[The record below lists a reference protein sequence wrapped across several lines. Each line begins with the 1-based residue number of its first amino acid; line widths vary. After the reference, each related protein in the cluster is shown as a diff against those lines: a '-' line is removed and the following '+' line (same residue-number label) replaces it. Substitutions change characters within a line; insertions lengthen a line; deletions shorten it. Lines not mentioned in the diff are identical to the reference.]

1 MKAKRVRKLDPEGP
15 LVENA
20 ARIVRVR
27 LDELRSF
34 APAVLRPESATE
46 QHDMRIAAKRLRYV
60 LEVTGFCFGAAADTA
75 RRRARDIQDVLGDLH
90 DCDVML
96 PLVSDHVQHLR
107 SADAAIV
114 LERAGAAREL
124 DPSLVTRAPHR
135 TSYRGLEVLAVHT
148 EARRGLL
155 FQRFVELWGELE
167 RAGTWERL
175 ERAIERKVG
184 ELRERQAAIERAER
198 AQHELEAAEL
208 AEREAAAR
216 ARRAAEAL
224 AEARRMREGPGA
236 P

>member
-1 MKAKRVRKLDPEGP
+1 VKAKPVRKLDPEGP
-15 LVENA
+15 LLENA

-34 APAVLRPESATE
+34 VPAALRPESATE

-60 LEVTGFCFGAAADTA
+60 LETTGFCFGAPADAA
-75 RRRARDIQDVLGDLH
+75 RRRARDLQDVLGDLH

-96 PLVSDHVQHLR
+96 PLVSDHVEQLR
-107 SADAAIV
+107 SGDAAVV
-114 LERAGAAREL
+114 LERAGGAREL

-155 FQRFVELWGELE
+155 FQRFIELWGELE
-167 RAGTWERL
+167 RNGTWERL

-198 AQHELEAAEL
+198 AARELEEAER

-216 ARRAAEAL
+216 ARRATEAL
-224 AEARRMREGPGA
+224 AEARRLQGGSGA